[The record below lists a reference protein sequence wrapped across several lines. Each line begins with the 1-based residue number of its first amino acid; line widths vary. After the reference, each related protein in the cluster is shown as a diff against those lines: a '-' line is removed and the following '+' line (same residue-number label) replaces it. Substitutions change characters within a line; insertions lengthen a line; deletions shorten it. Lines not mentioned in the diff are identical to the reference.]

1 MSHIV
6 LGLGAAALTAA
17 GSVWYLPAA
26 ADLRAGDDRPR
37 STRAAARACLAW
49 WATCGALALVLPAT
63 SGWAAPGAVA
73 AAGATTAAA
82 LRLRAGLLHRA
93 EQREEAGR
101 WAALGGPVPIADRAR
116 TRARARRTFL
126 VWLLSGLAAACATAG
141 ALLATA
147 GTGGTLPATAAAAV
161 ALLSLVVAA
170 ARSHTLR

>member
-73 AAGATTAAA
+73 AAGATMAAA
-82 LRLRAGLLHRA
+82 LRLRAGLLHRV

-101 WAALGGPVPIADRAR
+101 WAALSGPVPIADRAR
-116 TRARARRTFL
+116 TRARRTFL